1 MFGSVLLWVRVAAKS
16 QAQRLGIALSGS
28 PKENGEGRAEAR
40 QVCGVTEQPSRRRQA
55 WAELSY
61 NTQLLWA
68 GLRALEDKAKETG
81 PVCRILGHR
90 VSDDSQLPA
99 SHKAWQS
106 PSSCSHT
113 RYPAGLVPKSH
124 PGLVGALNLP

>member
-1 MFGSVLLWVRVAAKS
+1 MFGSVLLWVRVAAQS

-28 PKENGEGRAEAR
+28 PKENGKGRAEAR
-40 QVCGVTEQPSRRRQA
+40 QVCGVTEQPSQRRQA

-61 NTQLLWA
+61 NTRLLWA
-68 GLRALEDKAKETG
+68 GLRASEDKAKETG

-99 SHKAWQS
+99 STRPGKALPAAVTPGTLLGWC
-106 PSSCSHT
+106 PSHT
-113 RYPAGLVPKSH
+113 QGWWEP
-124 PGLVGALNLP
+124 